1 MTTLGAHLRAALAAD
16 DVAAVRSLLSEL
28 SRSPQDDAAHG
39 VDAALRLAAWARLLV
54 RDAPTGHADGAIG
67 EASVLDADVRRTR
80 QDEAELSAV
89 EAQAALRA
97 LLRGFCA
104 RHGRPYRQGLNEVAA
119 PFAALG
125 VAAGDERAAAAAFGA
140 FVGRYGA
147 AVYLAPAGTEATAQT
162 VDGFGAL
169 ALYHD
174 PAVAAALAARG
185 WPAQLA
191 ATPWLLT
198 LGAKAAGDL
207 ASCCRIFDA
216 VIAADDAAHVFCVGV
231 GLLAARRTELLAGAR
246 GGRA

>member
-1 MTTLGAHLRAALAAD
+1 M
-16 DVAAVRSLLSEL
+16 
-28 SRSPQDDAAHG
+28 
-39 VDAALRLAAWARLLV
+39 
-54 RDAPTGHADGAIG
+54 
-67 EASVLDADVRRTR
+67 
-80 QDEAELSAV
+80 
-89 EAQAALRA
+89 
-97 LLRGFCA
+97 
-104 RHGRPYRQGLNEVAA
+104 NEVAA

-198 LGAKAAGDL
+198 LGAKAAGNL

-246 GGRA
+246 AEAAAGLRADGGAARAAALAAAAAAARATPPGCLAALRCALAGGDAPAPAPRGCLVLSAADLAARLGSCLLYTSPSPRD